1 MFLLDTNICI
11 YLINQSHASVVEKIT
26 THEPFEIKVSSI
38 TVAELEYG
46 ASKSQSQGKSRL
58 ALLKFL
64 SSFEIVPFGHRDA
77 PFFGSLRSY
86 LERKGTIIGPYDL
99 QIAAQALSRDLTLVS
114 NNTKEFSRVPK
125 LRLENWVEM
134 IR

>member
-1 MFLLDTNICI
+1 
-11 YLINQSHASVVEKIT
+11 
-26 THEPFEIKVSSI
+26 
-38 TVAELEYG
+38 
-46 ASKSQSQGKSRL
+46 
-58 ALLKFL
+58 
-64 SSFEIVPFGHRDA
+64 VPFGHRDA

-134 IR
+134 IQ